1 MNFNSLLAFAAP
13 MMEEM
18 EEMKIKNDAKIEEIL
33 AEWRETKN
41 YPRKMKK
48 KVRRRLQLDYSL
60 FKWAGDNLFPDFDI
74 FNK

>member
-1 MNFNSLLAFAAP
+1 MNFNSLLAFAVP

-18 EEMKIKNDAKIEEIL
+18 EDMKKKNDVKIEEIL
-33 AEWRETKN
+33 AEWRKTKT

-60 FKWAGDNLFPDFDI
+60 FKWMGNHLDDFNLF
-74 FNK
+74 NK

>member
-18 EEMKIKNDAKIEEIL
+18 EDMKIKNDAKIEEIL
-33 AEWRETKN
+33 AEWRKTKT

-48 KVRRRLQLDYSL
+48 KVRRRLQIDYSL
-60 FKWAGDNLFPDFDI
+60 FTWMGNHLDDFNLF
-74 FNK
+74 K